1 MPRFYD
7 WRLMAFDLQT
17 GRIRELARATTSN
30 GAAVP
35 GPYPVPSVSHGLVVW
50 GQAIAPV
57 GSAPA
62 DLANAVV
69 READLATGKISTL
82 ATSAGMPAI
91 AWPWLAWGVSS
102 GDTGSM
108 RVTNLETHQVVR
120 IDQSPPTFA
129 LSSASAAYNDPDSM
143 SVFLIDD
150 IATQTPARRIAT
162 GVDVADH
169 LEWITLN
176 ARIVA
181 WAQSTATRVYDR
193 IERRLVDLPMTWGR
207 SAVYVCGP
215 LVVWEDFD
223 PGASGQDNP
232 THLMIVSSASL
243 PVRP

>member
-1 MPRFYD
+1 
-7 WRLMAFDLQT
+7 MA
-17 GRIRELARATTSN
+17 
-30 GAAVP
+30 
-35 GPYPVPSVSHGLVVW
+35 
-50 GQAIAPV
+50 
-57 GSAPA
+57 
-62 DLANAVV
+62 
-69 READLATGKISTL
+69 
-82 ATSAGMPAI
+82 
-91 AWPWLAWGVSS
+91 
-102 GDTGSM
+102 
-108 RVTNLETHQVVR
+108 
-120 IDQSPPTFA
+120 
-129 LSSASAAYNDPDSM
+129 
-143 SVFLIDD
+143 VFLIDD
-150 IATQTPARRIAT
+150 IATQTPARRITT

-223 PGASGQDNP
+223 PGTSGQDNP